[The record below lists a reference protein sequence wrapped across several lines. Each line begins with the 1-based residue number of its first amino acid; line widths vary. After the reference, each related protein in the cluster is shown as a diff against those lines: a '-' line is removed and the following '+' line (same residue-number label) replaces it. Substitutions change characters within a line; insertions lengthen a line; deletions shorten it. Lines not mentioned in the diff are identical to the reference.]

1 MDLKEEFIKRFPIP
15 KGNKESPYLI
25 LFDAYTGMG
34 KSTVSKAIAKLDGS
48 VILNNDEVREF
59 LNDHEDARNIRKEL
73 QNYRLELLLK
83 NGNSCIMDSCF
94 CHNWQEKKKYYDELG
109 YKYFVI
115 RLICREEV
123 VKERLQKRTQDGENY
138 SIATFK
144 DYMWMKENVSHV
156 DDELIDFVID
166 TEEDIEKQA
175 KEFLEAEDLL

>member
-1 MDLKEEFIKRFPIP
+1 
-15 KGNKESPYLI
+15 
-25 LFDAYTGMG
+25 MG

-115 RLICREEV
+115 RLTCREEV
-123 VKERLQKRTQDGENY
+123 VKERLQKRTQEGG
-138 SIATFK
+138 TLHFP
-144 DYMWMKENVSHV
+144 
-156 DDELIDFVID
+156 
-166 TEEDIEKQA
+166 
-175 KEFLEAEDLL
+175 